1 MNVLIIEDEK
11 ALAEELEIFL
21 TNYNYICE
29 ICFNGTTASERIG
42 VNLYDFILIDLG
54 LPDYDGLDL
63 LKEAKKHN
71 PEAVCIILT
80 ARAEVYD
87 RIKGL
92 DLGADDY
99 LPKPFSLLEL
109 HSRMQAITRRK
120 FGLKQNLIDLGGF
133 LINLT
138 DRTITYYNA
147 EVNSITKK
155 EFDLIAY
162 LILHKNRTL
171 SRSQLSE
178 HIWGSI
184 INDDYDSNY
193 IDAHIKN
200 IRKKLNVFASPDWLE
215 TVRGLGYKIKISS

>member
-63 LKEAKKHN
+63 LKEAKKTN
-71 PEAVCIILT
+71 PEAACIILT

-120 FGLKQNLIDLGGF
+120 FGLQHHLVELGDF
-133 LINLT
+133 MINLT
-138 DRTITYYNA
+138 DRT
-147 EVNSITKK
+147 
-155 EFDLIAY
+155 
-162 LILHKNRTL
+162 
-171 SRSQLSE
+171 
-178 HIWGSI
+178 
-184 INDDYDSNY
+184 
-193 IDAHIKN
+193 
-200 IRKKLNVFASPDWLE
+200 
-215 TVRGLGYKIKISS
+215 

>member
-1 MNVLIIEDEK
+1 MNVLIVEDEK
-11 ALAEELEIFL
+11 ALADELEIFL
-21 TNYNYICE
+21 NNYNYICE
-29 ICFNGTTASERIG
+29 VCYNGTSGSEKIA

-63 LKEAKKHN
+63 LKEAKKYN

-109 HSRMQAITRRK
+109 QSRMQAITRRK
-120 FGLKQNLIDLGGF
+120 FGLKQSLIDLGGF

-138 DRTITYYNA
+138 DRTIAYYNTD
-147 EVNSITKK
+147 VSTITKK

-171 SRSQLSE
+171 TRSQLSE

-200 IRKKLNVFASPDWLE
+200 IRKKLNVYAPPDWLE
-215 TVRGLGYKIKISS
+215 TVRGLGYKIKINA

>member
-11 ALAEELEIFL
+11 GLAEELEIFL
-21 TNYNYICE
+21 AKHNYLCDV
-29 ICFNGTTASERIG
+29 CFDGSSASEKIA

-63 LKEAKKHN
+63 LKETKKHN
-71 PEAVCIILT
+71 PEAICIILT

-99 LPKPFSLLEL
+99 LAKPFSLLEL
-109 HSRMQAITRRK
+109 HSRMQAIIRRK
-120 FGLKQNLIDLGGF
+120 FGLKHHQVQLGDF
-133 LINLT
+133 TINLT
-138 DRTITYYNA
+138 DRTVNHGG
-147 EVNSITKK
+147 EVINTITKK

-171 SRSQLSE
+171 TRTQLSE
-178 HIWGSI
+178 HIWGSV
-184 INDDYDSNY
+184 INNDYDSNY

-200 IRKKLNVFASPDWLE
+200 IRKKLNVYAAPDWLE
-215 TVRGLGYKIKISS
+215 TVRGLGYKVKMNA

>member
-11 ALAEELEIFL
+11 ALAYELELFL
-21 TNYNYICE
+21 SKNNYICE
-29 ICFNGTTASERIG
+29 VCFSGSTASEKIA

-63 LKEAKKHN
+63 LKEAKISR
-71 PEAVCIILT
+71 PEAACIILT
-80 ARAEVYD
+80 ARAEVND

-109 HSRMQAITRRK
+109 QSRMQAITRRK
-120 FGLKQNLIDLGGF
+120 FGLVNQVVDLDGF
-133 LINLT
+133 IVDLT
-138 DRTITYYNA
+138 ARTISYLNNA
-147 EVNSITKK
+147 VNSITKK

-162 LILHKNRTL
+162 MILHKNRTL
-171 SRSQLSE
+171 TRTQLSE
-178 HIWGSI
+178 HIWGSVV
-184 INDDYDSNY
+184 NDDYDSNF

-200 IRKKLNVFASPDWLE
+200 IRKKLSAFAPIEWLE
-215 TVRGLGYKIKISS
+215 TVRGLGYRIKS

>member
-11 ALAEELEIFL
+11 ALAQELEIFL
-21 TNYNYICE
+21 TKYNYKCE
-29 ICFNGTTASERIG
+29 VCFNGKSASEKIAT
-42 VNLYDFILIDLG
+42 NLYDFILIDLG

-63 LKEAKKHN
+63 LKETKN
-71 PEAVCIILT
+71 SNQEAACIILT
-80 ARAEVYD
+80 ARAEVND

-99 LPKPFSLLEL
+99 LPKPFSLPEL

-120 FGLKQNLIDLGGF
+120 FGLKNQQVELSDFVID
-133 LINLT
+133 LT
-138 DRTITYYNA
+138 DRTITYKNTII
-147 EVNSITKK
+147 NTITKK

-171 SRSQLSE
+171 TRMQLSE

-184 INDDYDSNY
+184 INNDYDSNF

-200 IRKKLNVFASPDWLE
+200 IRKKLNAHGQPDWLE
-215 TVRGLGYKIKISS
+215 TVRGLGYKIKING